1 MYITFL
7 LTIGIPIA
15 IIIYVIRS
23 DKFPEPTHLIIKTF
37 FIGIFLCLPAGY
49 LNSFFITLGNSFGIE
64 NMSFVAGF
72 TEEPLKF
79 LAFLIFIKPR
89 IEFNEQMDAIVYGTI
104 ISLGFATLENIDYVY
119 VYNED
124 YSSFLIATIRAITAI
139 PLHACCGV
147 IMGYYIALYVFK
159 GSQKRILQALFVP
172 VSIHALYNFFTDFG
186 IFVVLMYLFLIV
198 LFAKSLHNEVVS
210 LQSLKNTEHEKKLL

>member
-1 MYITFL
+1 MYSTLF
-7 LTIGIPIA
+7 LTIGVPIA
-15 IIIYVIRS
+15 IVIYVIRS
-23 DKFPEPTHLIIKTF
+23 DKFPEPTNLVLKTF
-37 FIGIFLCLPAGY
+37 FVGVLLCWPAGY

-64 NMSFVAGF
+64 NMSFIAGF

-89 IEFNEQMDAIVYGTI
+89 TEFNEQMDAIVYGTI

-119 VYNED
+119 TYNEE
-124 YSSFLIATIRAITAI
+124 YSSFYIAILRAITAI
-139 PLHACCGV
+139 PLHACCGI

-172 VSIHALYNFFTDFG
+172 VFIHALYNFFTDFG
-186 IFVVLMYLFLIV
+186 IIIILMYLFLII
-198 LFAKSLHNEVVS
+198 LFAKSLHNEVMS
-210 LQSLKNTEHEKKLL
+210 LQSIKNTEDEKKLL